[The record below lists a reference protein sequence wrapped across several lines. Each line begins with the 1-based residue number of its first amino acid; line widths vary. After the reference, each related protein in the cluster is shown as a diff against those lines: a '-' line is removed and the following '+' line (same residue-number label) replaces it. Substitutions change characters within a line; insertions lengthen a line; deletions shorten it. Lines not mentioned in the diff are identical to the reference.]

1 MLLKTC
7 LLTAFAAQAFA
18 ADISVVDMI
27 VAKINSEI
35 ITKSEIDRLR
45 KQIETDLK
53 AKHVEAPE
61 IQKQI
66 KDREKDFLREKI
78 DQSLLVQKGKDL
90 AIKVEPEVIKYIA
103 NIQRESGIADPDKF
117 RAWLREQTGMPYED
131 FRAEVTNGMLTQRVI
146 RQEVGSRI
154 NITKAEVQ
162 KFYEENKASFVREE
176 RVFLRELLISTAGKD
191 APGIAAAEKRAKDLA
206 ARAKKGEKF
215 PELAKDHSDSESKEN
230 FGELPPF
237 KKGELAKDLEDAVW
251 DKERSFV
258 SDAIKRPNGFLIL
271 KVEEHQKA
279 GQAALEEVENEIHEK
294 IYQPRM
300 PVLLREYL
308 TKLRE
313 DAFLE
318 IRDGYEDSGAAP
330 GKVTKW
336 TDPAQ
341 LKPETV
347 DKAEVAGRT
356 KKKKLL
362 WAVPIPGTKASANS
376 KSR

>member
-1 MLLKTC
+1 MPREEV
-7 LLTAFAAQAFA
+7 AQ
-18 ADISVVDMI
+18 
-27 VAKINSEI
+27 
-35 ITKSEIDRLR
+35 
-45 KQIETDLK
+45 
-53 AKHVEAPE
+53 
-61 IQKQI
+61 
-66 KDREKDFLREKI
+66 
-78 DQSLLVQKGKDL
+78 LVLG
-90 AIKVEPEVIKYIA
+90 
-103 NIQRESGIADPDKF
+103 RIADHRDP
-117 RAWLREQTGMPYED
+117 R
-131 FRAEVTNGMLTQRVI
+131 
-146 RQEVGSRI
+146 SRRGGH
-154 NITKAEVQ
+154 A
-162 KFYEENKASFVREE
+162 
-176 RVFLRELLISTAGKD
+176 
-191 APGIAAAEKRAKDLA
+191 
-206 ARAKKGEKF
+206 
-215 PELAKDHSDSESKEN
+215 
-230 FGELPPF
+230 
-237 KKGELAKDLEDAVW
+237 ELAKDLEDAVW

-294 IYQPRM
+294 MYQPRM